1 MKFIKIYLSQEHSE
15 PKQNKVATNYIR
27 IHEKQCKI
35 LYRVMER
42 CCRSSLVAQWVED
55 LMSLQQL
62 WFDPWPKNLCMLWTQ
77 PKEKKK
83 KSKDVTMKM
92 KRNIK
97 VSRQKRI
104 FLKSWKEIKMNFR
117 VSFYSQLNSRNKVFM
132 KQEKEN
138 MSINKRNMIVRK
150 EK

>member
-1 MKFIKIYLSQEHSE
+1 
-15 PKQNKVATNYIR
+15 
-27 IHEKQCKI
+27 
-35 LYRVMER
+35 
-42 CCRSSLVAQWVED
+42 
-55 LMSLQQL
+55 
-62 WFDPWPKNLCMLWTQ
+62 
-77 PKEKKK
+77 
-83 KSKDVTMKM
+83 MKM